1 MFRQKN
7 FSGQPNFKIL
17 TSRMPL
23 QALNICE
30 RTSSLCQNPL
40 KNVMMM
46 NKIIYSVSIMRVG
59 QFCNHYCF
67 KTRLFFC
74 GWMNSS
80 MTPPTMERNSAFT
93 DSRLLPQKRH
103 FAFIQGYKWVKAT
116 VTKSYEYQ
124 GQKQRV
130 ILGFRW
136 PLPSRDWSQR
146 TLPITIC

>member
-1 MFRQKN
+1 MLEVHRSMFRQKN
-7 FSGQPNFKIL
+7 VSGQPNFKIL
-17 TSRMPL
+17 TTQMPL

-93 DSRLLPQKRH
+93 DSRLLSQKGICLVMQSKSDVMTLGDKKLELMPDDH
-103 FAFIQGYKWVKAT
+103 SGVKT
-116 VTKSYEYQ
+116 VTKS
-124 GQKQRV
+124 G
-130 ILGFRW
+130 
-136 PLPSRDWSQR
+136 DH
-146 TLPITIC
+146 

>member
-1 MFRQKN
+1 MLEVHRSMFRQKN
-7 FSGQPNFKIL
+7 VSGQPNFKIL
-17 TSRMPL
+17 TTQMPL

-80 MTPPTMERNSAFT
+80 ITPPTMDRNRAFT
-93 DSRLLPQKRH
+93 DSRLLQQRSILLFREVKR
-103 FAFIQGYKWVKAT
+103 FKPRWWET
-116 VTKSYEYQ
+116 VLKSDEQ
-124 GQKQRV
+124 QRKKQRV
-130 ILGFRW
+130 IFDNGLQ
-136 PLPSRDWSQR
+136 P
-146 TLPITIC
+146 TIY